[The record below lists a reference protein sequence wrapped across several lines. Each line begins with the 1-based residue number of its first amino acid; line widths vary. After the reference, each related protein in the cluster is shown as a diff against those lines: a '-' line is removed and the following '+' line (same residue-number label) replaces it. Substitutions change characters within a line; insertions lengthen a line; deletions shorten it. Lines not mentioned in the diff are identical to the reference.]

1 MLLNSHNMSH
11 HMTGQT
17 LPPPPPPPPG
27 ALAMQATMGLKSY
40 SQPSLDHFWKD
51 NDDFEEGKQ

>member
-1 MLLNSHNMSH
+1 MSH

-17 LPPPPPPPPG
+17 LPTPPSPG
-27 ALAMQATMGLKSY
+27 TLAMQATMGLKSY
-40 SQPSLDHFWKD
+40 SQSSLDQFWKD

>member
-1 MLLNSHNMSH
+1 MSH

-17 LPPPPPPPPG
+17 LPPPPPPPPPPG

-40 SQPSLDHFWKD
+40 SQPSLDQFWKD
-51 NDDFEEGKQ
+51 SDDFEEGKQ